1 MEDRA
6 KVVDA
11 GERQGAMVG
20 NVDGEEIALPDAVS
34 VSEAARLLAELKAKV
49 ASGTT
54 GPQLPA
60 LPLDQITLLP
70 ALFQPR
76 AMDERH
82 ISELV
87 RAIKAAG
94 SLDPITVMQA
104 GEEAVL
110 VDGHHRVEAYKRA
123 KRTADIPVRYFEG
136 TPQEAVLESG
146 EANSKA
152 KLPMAMWERMNFAWR
167 LVVMGAYSKEKIAT
181 AAGVSTSQV
190 ATMRKVLKKLGEE
203 AAAHRSWALARKAAE
218 GQGVEMT
225 DDEREEWKQEEA
237 NRWADRLQK
246 EFGNKLSSN
255 PEITAMAL
263 ATYFGRRLPAIV
275 GQLRGFI
282 DEFEEGDNEGE
293 DF

>member
-6 KVVDA
+6 NVVDME
-11 GERQGAMVG
+11 ERQDAMTG
-20 NVDGEEIALPDAVS
+20 NVDRDEAPLPDAVS
-34 VSEAARLLAELKAKV
+34 VSEAAILLAKLKEKV
-49 ASGTT
+49 ASGAQR
-54 GPQLPA
+54 PQL
-60 LPLDQITLLP
+60 LTLSLDQITLMP

-87 RAIKAAG
+87 RAIKAVG

-123 KRTADIPVRYFEG
+123 KQVAGIPVRYFVG

-152 KLPMAMWERMNFAWR
+152 KLPMITRERMNFAWR
-167 LVVMGAYSKEKIAT
+167 LVVMKAYSKEQIAT

-190 ATMRKVLKKLGEE
+190 ATMRKVLNKLGGG
-203 AAAHRSWALARKAAE
+203 AVAHRSWLLARRAAE
-218 GQGVEMT
+218 GENVEMS
-225 DDEREEWKQEEA
+225 DDERDEWKREQA
-237 NRWADRLQK
+237 DRWADRLVR

-263 ATYFGRRLPAIV
+263 ATYFGRRLPAIL
-275 GQLRGFI
+275 GELRGFV
-282 DEFEEGDNEGE
+282 DEFMESDDEA

>member
-1 MEDRA
+1 MEDWA
-6 KVVDA
+6 NVVNA
-11 GERQGAMVG
+11 GEQQGAMTG
-20 NVDGEEIALPDAVS
+20 NVDGDEVALPDAVS
-34 VSEAARLLAELKAKV
+34 VSEATRLLAGLKAKV

-54 GPQLPA
+54 RPQLPA

-82 ISELV
+82 VSELV

-94 SLDPITVMQA
+94 SLDPVTVLQA

-123 KRTADIPVRYFEG
+123 KQIADIPVRYFEG

-146 EANSKA
+146 QANSKA
-152 KLPMAMWERMNFAWR
+152 KLPMATWERMNLAWR
-167 LVVMGAYSKEKIAT
+167 LVVMKGYSKEEIA
-181 AAGVSTSQV
+181 ASAGVSTSQV
-190 ATMRKVLKKLGEE
+190 ATMRKVLKKLGEG
-203 AAAHRSWALARKAAE
+203 AAAHRSWLLARRAAE
-218 GQGVEMT
+218 GEDVEMS
-225 DDEREEWKQEEA
+225 DDEREEWKKEQA
-237 NRWADRLQK
+237 DRWADRLQK

-255 PEITAMAL
+255 LEITAMAL

-275 GQLRGFI
+275 GELRGHV
-282 DEFEEGDNEGE
+282 DEFEEGDE
-293 DF
+293 DVDF

>member
-6 KVVDA
+6 NAMNA
-11 GERQGAMVG
+11 GEQQGAMTG
-20 NVDGEEIALPDAVS
+20 NVDGDEIALPDAVS
-34 VSEAARLLAELKAKV
+34 VSEATRLLAELKATF
-49 ASGTT
+49 ASGRQS
-54 GPQLPA
+54 PQLPA

-87 RAIKAAG
+87 RAIKATG
-94 SLDPITVMQA
+94 SLDPITVLQA

-123 KRTADIPVRYFEG
+123 KRTADIPVRYFDG
-136 TPQEAVLESG
+136 TPEEAVLESG

-152 KLPMAMWERMNFAWR
+152 KLPMVTRERMNFAWR
-167 LVVMGAYSKEKIAT
+167 LVVMKAYSKEQIAN

-190 ATMRKVLKKLGEE
+190 ATMRKVLKKLGDG
-203 AAAHRSWALARKAAE
+203 AAAHRSWLLARGAAE
-218 GQGVEMT
+218 GEDVEMS
-225 DDEREEWKQEEA
+225 DDEREEWKKEQA
-237 NRWADRLQK
+237 DRWADRLQK

-275 GQLRGFI
+275 GELRGHV
-282 DEFEEGDNEGE
+282 DEFEEGDEE
-293 DF
+293 ADF